1 MERKSKMQIHPVV
14 SVIVPV
20 YNVELYIEE
29 CLDSIIKQSYQELQ
43 IIIVDDG
50 STDTS
55 KQKVKPY
62 LSDTRVQFIEQ
73 ANKGLS
79 GARNT
84 GLAAAIGKY
93 ILFVDSDD
101 YLELSTIEELV
112 KLTEE
117 KQTDLIRFNGRAFLD
132 ELNEPIEQNNYDFS
146 QRLQEGREYI
156 QDRFEANRR
165 TFVSPVYLYM
175 VKREVLVENALS
187 FYEGILH
194 EDELF
199 TTQIFLNSSSML
211 YVNAFYYN
219 RRYRENSIM
228 TNQSPERLQRTFDSY
243 LIIYQELEK
252 LYLKKEYS
260 KEQKKLIK
268 RQMISIYSG
277 LQNSNISN
285 NKKENAL
292 KKLKGITRIDKIYIF
307 IQKLRSARQNNKG

>member
-1 MERKSKMQIHPVV
+1 MERENKMQIQPIV

-29 CLDSIIKQSYQELQ
+29 CLNSIVKQSYLELQ
-43 IIIVDDG
+43 IIVVDDG
-50 STDTS
+50 STDAS
-55 KQKVKPY
+55 NQKVKPY
-62 LSDTRVQFIEQ
+62 LSDRRVLFIEQ

-84 GLAAAIGKY
+84 GLEAAIGKY
-93 ILFVDSDD
+93 VLFVDSDD
-101 YLELSTIEELV
+101 YLELTAIEELV
-112 KLTEE
+112 ELMEE

-146 QRLQEGREYI
+146 HRLQEGKVYI
-156 QDRFEANRR
+156 QNRFKVNRR
-165 TFVSPVYLYM
+165 TFASPVYLYM

-199 TTQIFLNSSSML
+199 TTQVFLNSNSML
-211 YVNAFYYN
+211 YINAFYYN

-228 TNQSPERLQRTFDSY
+228 TNQSQERLQRTFDSY

-252 LYLKKEYS
+252 LYFKEEYPKK
-260 KEQKKLIK
+260 QKKLIK

-277 LQNSNISN
+277 LKTSSIEKIK
-285 NKKENAL
+285 KKEAI
-292 KKLKGITRIDKIYIF
+292 KKLNGINLMDKTYIYI
-307 IQKLRSARQNNKG
+307 NKIVDSTR

>member
-1 MERKSKMQIHPVV
+1 MQVKLLV

-20 YNVELYIEE
+20 YNVEMYIEE
-29 CLDSIIKQSYQELQ
+29 CLDSVVRQSYQNLQ
-43 IIIVDDG
+43 IIVVDDG
-50 STDTS
+50 STDASS
-55 KQKVKPY
+55 KKVKPY
-62 LSDTRVQFIEQ
+62 LEDSRVCFIEQ
-73 ANKGLS
+73 ENKGLS

-84 GLAAAIGKY
+84 GLKAASGKY
-93 ILFVDSDD
+93 VLFVDSDD
-101 YLELSTIEELV
+101 YLELKTIEELV
-112 KLTEE
+112 VAMEE
-117 KQTDLIRFNGRAFLD
+117 KQVDLIRFNGRAFLD
-132 ELNEPIEQNNYDFS
+132 GLNEPIEQNNYDFS
-146 QRLQEGREYI
+146 HRLQEEKKYT

-165 TFVSPVYLYM
+165 TFASPVYLYM
-175 VKREVLVENALS
+175 VRREVLIKNVLT

-199 TTQIFLNSSSML
+199 TTQVFLNSNSML

-228 TNQSPERLQRTFDSY
+228 TNQSQERWQRTFDSY

-292 KKLKGITRIDKIYIF
+292 KKLKGITRLDKIYIF
-307 IQKLRSARQNNKG
+307 IQKLRSAGQNNNG